1 MIKKINIKPKYKW
14 KLDDADWE
22 SFSKEVDQQL
32 PKEYKRKNI
41 NKFEKRLRKTIIKAA
56 NKHIGKKIVGNT
68 RKATITPEIKE
79 AIQERNT
86 LKKTL
91 PQNRQSWIDACK
103 KVNELSNKQKE
114 KEWKEYV
121 ETLDRTS
128 DSRKIW
134 NTIRAMDGRTTTQN
148 TNEVLEVEGKCYV
161 SDQSKA
167 KQFAKTYRGFSR
179 LPTRKEDRK
188 LRRNNRKRMKTTSE
202 KQDC

>member
-1 MIKKINIKPKYKW
+1 M
-14 KLDDADWE
+14 
-22 SFSKEVDQQL
+22 DQQL

-41 NKFEKRLRKTIIKAA
+41 NKLEKRLRKTIIKAA

-128 DSRKIW
+128 DSRKI
-134 NTIRAMDGRTTTQN
+134 
-148 TNEVLEVEGKCYV
+148 
-161 SDQSKA
+161 
-167 KQFAKTYRGFSR
+167 
-179 LPTRKEDRK
+179 
-188 LRRNNRKRMKTTSE
+188 
-202 KQDC
+202 